1 VKGWLLL
8 PSITYTILV
17 IRYDGAELEVALR
30 ALDFEKKA
38 FYTPAEIARLFE
50 VHPSTVRE
58 WIHSDRL
65 FAYQLSERVTRI
77 PLSSVMHLLGEPPRV
92 IERDLR
98 ASEAE
103 AIWRRVSAEHETG
116 GVDR

>member
-1 VKGWLLL
+1 MMG
-8 PSITYTILV
+8 PQ
-17 IRYDGAELEVALR
+17 LEVAMR

-38 FYTPAEIARLFE
+38 FYTPTEIARLLE

-65 FAYQLSERVTRI
+65 FAYQISERVTRV

-92 IERDLR
+92 IERDL
-98 ASEAE
+98 SVPEAD
-103 AIWRRVSAEHETG
+103 AIWRRISAEHETG

>member
-1 VKGWLLL
+1 M
-8 PSITYTILV
+8 
-17 IRYDGAELEVALR
+17 R
-30 ALDFEKKA
+30 ALHFEKKA

-77 PLSSVMHLLGEPPRV
+77 PLSSVMQLLGEPARV
-92 IERDLR
+92 VEQDLDPSDAVALWER
-98 ASEAE
+98 
-103 AIWRRVSAEHETG
+103 ISAEHDAG
-116 GVDR
+116 GTDR

>member
-1 VKGWLLL
+1 M
-8 PSITYTILV
+8 
-17 IRYDGAELEVALR
+17 R

-65 FAYQLSERVTRI
+65 FAYQISERVTRV
-77 PLSSVMHLLGEPPRV
+77 PLSSVMHLLGERAHV
-92 IERDLR
+92 VERDLS
-98 ASEAE
+98 ATEAD
-103 AIWRRVSAEHETG
+103 AVWQRIAAEHEPG
-116 GVDR
+116 GAKRAES

>member
-1 VKGWLLL
+1 M
-8 PSITYTILV
+8 
-17 IRYDGAELEVALR
+17 R

-38 FYTPAEIARLFE
+38 FYTPAEIARLLA

-77 PLSSVMHLLGEPPRV
+77 PLSSVMHLRGEPPRV
-92 IERDLR
+92 IERDLS
-98 ASEAE
+98 ASEAD
-103 AIWRRVSAEHETG
+103 AIWRGVSAEHDTG
-116 GVDR
+116 SEER

>member
-1 VKGWLLL
+1 M
-8 PSITYTILV
+8 
-17 IRYDGAELEVALR
+17 R
-30 ALDFEKKA
+30 AQDFEKKA

-77 PLSSVMHLLGEPPRV
+77 PLGSVMRLLGESPRV
-92 IERDLR
+92 IERDLS
-98 ASEAE
+98 APEAD
-103 AIWRRVSAEHETG
+103 AIWQRIAAEHETG
-116 GVDR
+116 G